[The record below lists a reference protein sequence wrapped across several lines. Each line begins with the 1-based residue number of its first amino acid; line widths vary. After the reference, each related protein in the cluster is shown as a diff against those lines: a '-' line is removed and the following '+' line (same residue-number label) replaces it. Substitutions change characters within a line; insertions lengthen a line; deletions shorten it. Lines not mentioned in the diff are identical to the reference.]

1 MSRLS
6 EYSSSIKGKS
16 ISFIGMGISNMKA
29 VEFFSEMDVRM
40 KARDKNPDPTYTP
53 YGEGG
58 EVVRVRPILENL
70 GVECVFGEDY
80 LNGLDE
86 DIIVKT
92 PGIRPD
98 LEEIRNAVEKGSV
111 LTSEIEIV
119 CSLCPCRVYAIT
131 GSDGKTTTTTLIS
144 KILEEQE
151 KADGGKVYLGGNIG
165 TPLIC
170 ELKNMKE
177 SDRVVLELSSFQLM
191 TMKFAPYSSV
201 ITNIT
206 PNHLNWHTDMKEY
219 IDAKTNI
226 FAHQT
231 KNDRVVLNYEN
242 DITRELSDKA
252 NGKVYFFSS
261 KQTPPSDNGV
271 YEENGAIYLKE
282 NGTPKKVIDTS
293 DIRLVGRHNVEN
305 YMTAI
310 ALTAG
315 YAAPEAVADVARE
328 FNGVEHRLEFVREL
342 GGVKYYNGS
351 IDSSPTRTIAA
362 LSCFTTPM
370 VVILGGYDKNLDY
383 EPLCEPLFSHAH
395 TAVLTGQNAEKI
407 YKALESHGIPAG
419 FEIIKEPDFEAA
431 VNAAKA
437 AAKEGDTVILSPAAA
452 SFDRFKNFEERG
464 KIYKSIVQS
473 FAGEGSPLPIE
484 EKKK

>member
-1 MSRLS
+1 MKLS
-6 EYSSSIKGKS
+6 EFQNYIKNKKVS
-16 ISFIGMGISNMKA
+16 VIGLGVSNVPLIEFLHGCGA
-29 VEFFSEMDVRM
+29 VIT
-40 KARDKNPDPTYTP
+40 ARDKKPVEEL
-53 YGEGG
+53 GEAG
-58 EVVRVRPILENL
+58 EKLKNL
-70 GVECVFGEDY
+70 GVRLVCGQDY
-80 LNGLDE
+80 LSGIDD
-86 DIIVKT
+86 DIVFRS
-92 PGIRPD
+92 PGIRYDIPELKAAAD
-98 LEEIRNAVEKGSV
+98 NGAVIS
-111 LTSEIEIV
+111 SEMELFFE
-119 CSLCPCRVYAIT
+119 LCPCDMIGIT
-131 GSDGKTTTTTLIS
+131 GSDGKTTTTTVTSLILKKQAELDGS
-144 KILEEQE
+144 GRKI
-151 KADGGKVYLGGNIG
+151 YLGGNIG
-165 TPLIC
+165 TPLIQYVEQIKPDDIC
-170 ELKNMKE
+170 
-177 SDRVVLELSSFQLM
+177 VVELSSFQLH
-191 TMKFAPYSSV
+191 TMKRSPHIAA

-261 KQTPPSDNGV
+261 KRTPPSDNGV

-383 EPLCEPLFSHAH
+383 EPLCEPLFSNAH

>member
-1 MSRLS
+1 MKLS
-6 EYSSSIKGKS
+6 EYKKFIKGKRAS
-16 ISFIGMGISNMKA
+16 VIGLGVSNVPLIEFLHKCGA
-29 VEFFSEMDVRM
+29 VIT
-40 KARDKNPDPTYTP
+40 ARDKKAADEL
-53 YGEGG
+53 GETK
-58 EVVRVRPILENL
+58 EKLEDL
-70 GVECVFGEDY
+70 GVRLVCGENYLSDINDDIVFRS
-80 LNGLDE
+80 
-86 DIIVKT
+86 
-92 PGIRPD
+92 PGIRYDIPE
-98 LEEIRNAVEKGSV
+98 LKAAAERGAVIS
-111 LTSEIEIV
+111 SEMELFFE
-119 CSLCPCRVYAIT
+119 LCPCDIIGIT
-131 GSDGKTTTTTLIS
+131 GSDGKTTTTTVTSLILKKQAELDKS
-144 KILEEQE
+144 DRKI
-151 KADGGKVYLGGNIG
+151 YLGGNIG
-165 TPLIC
+165 TPLIQYVEEIKPDDIC
-170 ELKNMKE
+170 
-177 SDRVVLELSSFQLM
+177 VVELSSFQLH
-191 TMKFAPYSSV
+191 TMKRSPHIAA

-206 PNHLNWHTDMKEY
+206 PNHLNWHTDMQEY

-242 DITRELSDKA
+242 DITRELADKA
-252 NGKVYFFSS
+252 AGRVYFFSS

-282 NGTPKKVIDTS
+282 NGVPKKIMNTA

-315 YAAPEAVADVARE
+315 YASPEAVAAVARE
-328 FNGVEHRLEFVREL
+328 FNGVEHRLEFVRL
-342 GGVKYYNGS
+342 LDGVKYYNGS

-407 YKALESHGIPAG
+407 YKALDTHGIPAG
-419 FEIIKEPDFEAA
+419 FKIIKEPDFEAA
-431 VNAAKA
+431 VAAAKA

>member
-1 MSRLS
+1 MKLS
-6 EYSSSIKGKS
+6 EFQNYIKNKKVS
-16 ISFIGMGISNMKA
+16 VIGLGVSNVPLIEFLHGCGA
-29 VEFFSEMDVRM
+29 VIT
-40 KARDKNPDPTYTP
+40 ARDKKPVEELGDA
-53 YGEGG
+53 GEK
-58 EVVRVRPILENL
+58 LKNL
-70 GVECVFGEDY
+70 GVRLVCGDDY
-80 LNGLDE
+80 LSGIDD
-86 DIIVKT
+86 DIVFRS
-92 PGIRPD
+92 PGIRYDIPELKAAAD
-98 LEEIRNAVEKGSV
+98 NGAVIS
-111 LTSEIEIV
+111 SEMELFFE
-119 CSLCPCRVYAIT
+119 LCPCDMIGIT
-131 GSDGKTTTTTLIS
+131 GSDGKTTTTTVTSLILKKQAELDGS
-144 KILEEQE
+144 GRKI
-151 KADGGKVYLGGNIG
+151 YLGGNIG
-165 TPLIC
+165 TPLIQYVEQIKPDDIC
-170 ELKNMKE
+170 
-177 SDRVVLELSSFQLM
+177 VVELSSFQLH
-191 TMKFAPYSSV
+191 TMKRSPHIAA

>member
-58 EVVRVRPILENL
+58 EVVRVRPILEKL

-98 LEEIRNAVEKGSV
+98 LEEIRIAVEKGSV

-191 TMKFAPYSSV
+191 TMRFAPYSSV

-206 PNHLNWHTDMKEY
+206 PNHLNWHTNMNEY
-219 IDAKTNI
+219 VESKYNIVRYQGKDCHSTLNAENSYTKKISTEID
-226 FAHQT
+226 
-231 KNDRVVLNYEN
+231 
-242 DITRELSDKA
+242 SD
-252 NGKVYFFSS
+252 VTLFSS
-261 KQTPPSDNGV
+261 KGKISGNSCV
-271 YEENGAIYLKE
+271 YYENGAILYKRGSKTEKIIDSKDIPIRGMHNIE
-282 NGTPKKVIDTS
+282 NVMAAFSATKDDVSLDNFVTAVRNFRGV
-293 DIRLVGRHNVEN
+293 RHR
-305 YMTAI
+305 I
-310 ALTAG
+310 
-315 YAAPEAVADVARE
+315 
-328 FNGVEHRLEFVREL
+328 EFVCEKN
-342 GGVKYYNGS
+342 GVKYYNSS
-351 IDSSPTRTIAA
+351 IDTTPTRSMAA
-362 LSCFTTPM
+362 LKSFEEPLI
-370 VVILGGYDKNLDY
+370 VICGGSDKNIPYDPMIDLLVEKSKFIVTTGKTGLKIRDLLEKSGCPDNKY
-383 EPLCEPLFSHAH
+383 TYISDFDS
-395 TAVLTGQNAEKI
+395 AVK
-407 YKALESHGIPAG
+407 
-419 FEIIKEPDFEAA
+419 EAA
-431 VNAAKA
+431 AHSMP
-437 AAKEGDTVILSPAAA
+437 GDVVLLSPASA
-452 SFDRFKNFEERG
+452 SFDSFRNFEVRG
-464 KIYKSIVQS
+464 NRFCELVK
-473 FAGEGSPLPIE
+473 EL
-484 EKKK
+484 

>member
-1 MSRLS
+1 MKLS
-6 EYSSSIKGKS
+6 EFQNYIKNKKVS
-16 ISFIGMGISNMKA
+16 VIGLGVSNVPLIEFLHGCGA
-29 VEFFSEMDVRM
+29 VIT
-40 KARDKNPDPTYTP
+40 ARDKKPVEEL
-53 YGEGG
+53 GEAG
-58 EVVRVRPILENL
+58 EKLKSL
-70 GVECVFGEDY
+70 GVRLVCGDDY
-80 LNGLDE
+80 LS
-86 DIIVKT
+86 DIDDNIVFRS
-92 PGIRPD
+92 PGIRYDIPELKAAAD
-98 LEEIRNAVEKGSV
+98 NGAVIS
-111 LTSEIEIV
+111 SEMELFFE
-119 CSLCPCRVYAIT
+119 LCPCDMIGIT
-131 GSDGKTTTTTLIS
+131 GSDGKTTTTTVTSLILKKQAELDGS
-144 KILEEQE
+144 GRKI
-151 KADGGKVYLGGNIG
+151 YLGGNIG
-165 TPLIC
+165 TPLIQYVEQIKPDDIC
-170 ELKNMKE
+170 
-177 SDRVVLELSSFQLM
+177 VVELSSFQLH
-191 TMKFAPYSSV
+191 TMKRSPHIAA

-407 YKALESHGIPAG
+407 YKALCDHGIPED
-419 FEIIKEPDFEAA
+419 FEIIKEADFEKA
-431 VNAAKA
+431 VYAAKN

-464 KIYKSIVQS
+464 KIYKNIVKG
-473 FAGEGSPLPIE
+473 F
-484 EKKK
+484 

>member
-1 MSRLS
+1 MKLS
-6 EYSSSIKGKS
+6 EFQNYIKNKKVS
-16 ISFIGMGISNMKA
+16 VIGLGVSNVPLIEFLHGCGA
-29 VEFFSEMDVRM
+29 VIT
-40 KARDKNPDPTYTP
+40 ARDKKPVEELGDA
-53 YGEGG
+53 GEK
-58 EVVRVRPILENL
+58 LKNL
-70 GVECVFGEDY
+70 GVRLVCGDDY
-80 LNGLDE
+80 LSGIDD
-86 DIIVKT
+86 DIVFRS
-92 PGIRPD
+92 PGIRYDIPELKAAAD
-98 LEEIRNAVEKGSV
+98 NGAVIS
-111 LTSEIEIV
+111 SEMELFFE
-119 CSLCPCRVYAIT
+119 LCPCDMIGIT
-131 GSDGKTTTTTLIS
+131 GSDGKTTTTTVTSLILKKQAELDGS
-144 KILEEQE
+144 GRKI
-151 KADGGKVYLGGNIG
+151 YLGGNIG
-165 TPLIC
+165 TPLIQYVEQIKPDDIC
-170 ELKNMKE
+170 
-177 SDRVVLELSSFQLM
+177 VVELSSFQLH
-191 TMKFAPYSSV
+191 TMKRLPHIAA